1 MKHSISSKLA
11 LAFILVAV
19 LTATLLT
26 LVFFS
31 STTNR
36 FQQYVFDQ
44 QFYAKLAEVE
54 SFYSTYKSWEGVEE
68 LLTTQTGAMH
78 GPGGSGRGNQGQ
90 GGAGGQG
97 QGQGA
102 GGMRQT
108 EQAASEVSPTPLSP
122 MGSRQYALAD
132 QDGLVLVGIEGLYPQ
147 GTKLSHEQLNEGVPV
162 HDGTKHV
169 GTLLAQKRNI
179 VYTQAEQHFLD
190 RTGKGLLWALLITVI
205 LAALFGF
212 LLSRSLTRP
221 VVELTKAAQNLAGG
235 ALGETVDVRSSD
247 ELGELSTVFNKMSA
261 ELEQS
266 DRMRKQMTADIAHD
280 LRTPLTV
287 IGGYIESM
295 RDGDLEPTPERL
307 SLIYSEILRLN
318 RLVDDLRFLSQSDSG
333 NLPMNVAPLDAN
345 ELLEQSREIFKLKV
359 QEKDLSLEL
368 DLQENLPLIV
378 GDESRLMQVLENLVG
393 NAIRHSQ
400 QGGTIRLSTRLVDT
414 EPGKQACVKFTVADN
429 GEGIPA
435 ESQPYVFKR
444 FHRADKSRHADES
457 QSGLGLAIVKAI
469 VLAHGGEV
477 WVESEVGK
485 GSSFHFCIPTQG

>member
-1 MKHSISSKLA
+1 
-11 LAFILVAV
+11 
-19 LTATLLT
+19 
-26 LVFFS
+26 
-31 STTNR
+31 
-36 FQQYVFDQ
+36 
-44 QFYAKLAEVE
+44 
-54 SFYSTYKSWEGVEE
+54 
-68 LLTTQTGAMH
+68 
-78 GPGGSGRGNQGQ
+78 
-90 GGAGGQG
+90 
-97 QGQGA
+97 
-102 GGMRQT
+102 
-108 EQAASEVSPTPLSP
+108 

-147 GTKLSHEQLNEGVPV
+147 GTKLSHEQLNEGVPI
-162 HDGTKHV
+162 HDGIKHV

-212 LLSRSLTRP
+212 LLSRSLTKP

-261 ELEQS
+261 ELEHS

-295 RDGDLEPTPERL
+295 RDGDLEPTRERL

-359 QEKDLSLEL
+359 QEKGLSLEL

-400 QGGTIRLSTRLVDT
+400 QGGTIRLSTRH
-414 EPGKQACVKFTVADN
+414 ACVKFTVADN
-429 GEGIPA
+429 GVGIPA
-435 ESQPYVFKR
+435 ESLPYVFER

>member
-1 MKHSISSKLA
+1 MKRSISSKLA
-11 LAFILVAV
+11 LAFILVAI
-19 LTATLLT
+19 LTGTLLT

-31 STTNR
+31 STANR

-54 SFYSTYKSWEGVEE
+54 TFYSSNKSWEGIEE
-68 LLTTQTGAMH
+68 LLNKQAGAMR
-78 GPGGSGRGNQGQ
+78 GPGGSARGGQGQ
-90 GGAGGQG
+90 GGDGGQG

-108 EQAASEVSPTPLSP
+108 EQAATEVQASPLSP

-132 QDGLVLVGIEGLYPQ
+132 QDGVVLVGIEGLYPQ
-147 GTKLSHEQLNEGVPV
+147 GAKLTHEQLNEGVPV
-162 HDGTKHV
+162 HDGTRHV

-179 VYTQAEQHFLD
+179 VYTQAEQHFLE

-212 LLSRSLTRP
+212 LLSRSLTKP

-235 ALGETVDVRSSD
+235 ALGQTVDVRSSD

-266 DRMRKQMTADIAHD
+266 DRLRKQMTADIAHD

-287 IGGYIESM
+287 IGGYVESM

-307 SLIYSEILRLN
+307 SLIYSEIMRLN

-333 NLPMNVAPLDAN
+333 NLPMNIAPLDAN

-368 DLQENLPLIV
+368 DLQENLPFIV

-400 QGGTIRLSTRLVDT
+400 RGGTIRLRSRLMDT
-414 EPGKQACVKFTVADN
+414 EPGKQACVKFTVADD

-435 ESQPYVFKR
+435 ESLPYIFER

-477 WVESEVGK
+477 WVESDVGK
-485 GSSFHFCIPTQG
+485 GSNFYFCIPARG